1 MKLSEMQS
9 QLENLQNDLSI
20 ISETT
25 TAIESSLD
33 EGILTAGQL
42 GWALIGVIRNIEKAV
57 DDSGKLVEALIKIR
71 SAVEGL

>member
-25 TAIESSLD
+25 TAIETSLD
-33 EGILTAGQL
+33 EGVLTSGQL

-57 DDSGKLVEALIKIR
+57 DDSGKLVEAMIKIR
-71 SAVEGL
+71 STVEGL